1 MQIVDISNYEK
12 PYINYFY
19 RLENQLCSKQY
30 SLNEMNIS
38 PTVVKT
44 NDGLIFDNTK
54 ENISYIFDRDNVY
67 IFDKGTKG
75 IYVGFCFY
83 LKI

>member
-1 MQIVDISNYEK
+1 
-12 PYINYFY
+12 
-19 RLENQLCSKQY
+19 
-30 SLNEMNIS
+30 MNIS